1 MKSST
6 EHMER
11 VSRYLDGRA
20 TEEEV
25 ADLEK
30 LMLKNTQLRAD
41 FLEYARLDAA
51 LPRAVM
57 GNNNLLSLDKPA
69 GSPTWRKWVPYA
81 FAATLAILLG
91 GILWNVSQ
99 QNQAQPLV
107 IGHFTEL
114 KDCRWRDE
122 MASVI
127 TGDTIHAGQ
136 QIELSA
142 GSVEILFK
150 TGARLEL
157 RGPVIASTK
166 DANSLFLSMGEA
178 SLVAETEEARGFTI
192 TTPSTTFV
200 DISTAFTARVSA
212 DGLSRLDVSEGEVD
226 VILGKDGNSTRLRA
240 GEALYVEPGE
250 RKIMTRIE
258 SGDGTPSFQ
267 FPSIPP
273 PGSHDYADLSKGI
286 AKAQILA
293 GQLGKGVL
301 KDTPLTPLLDGKG
314 QSKQDSPRE
323 SVYFSTRHGGTILLD
338 LGKPIPITMVNSYS
352 WHQHQTIQEH
362 RERARQQ
369 FILYGFSGNKPP
381 DGVEDPLHSGWERIA
396 RVNSDSF
403 FHVRERLDRPPQQAC
418 SITSAQ
424 GNIGI
429 FRYLLMEVGAG
440 TFFGELDVFT
450 SETNPNHN

>member
-1 MKSST
+1 MRTSA
-6 EHMER
+6 EHMEQ

-30 LMLKNTQLRAD
+30 LMLETPQLRAD
-41 FLEYARLDAA
+41 FLEYAKLDAA
-51 LPRAVM
+51 LPAAVV
-57 GNNNLLSLDKPA
+57 GNNKLLTLEKPA
-69 GSPTWRKWVPYA
+69 GDQAWRKWVP
-81 FAATLAILLG
+81 FGIAATLAILLG
-91 GILWNVSQ
+91 GLLWKVTQ
-99 QNQAQPLV
+99 QNDNQPPV
-107 IGHFTEL
+107 IGHFAEL
-114 KDCRWRDE
+114 KDCRWMDVT
-122 MASVI
+122 ASVKI
-127 TGDTIHAGQ
+127 GDNIYLGQ
-136 QIELSA
+136 RIDLSA
-142 GSVEILFK
+142 GSAQILFN

-157 RGPVIASTK
+157 IGPVIANTQ

-178 SLVAETEEARGFTI
+178 SLVAETEEAKGFTI

-240 GEALYVEPGE
+240 GEVLYVEPGE
-250 RKIMTRIE
+250 RKIITRIE
-258 SGDGTPSFQ
+258 SGDGTPSFH

-273 PGSHDYADLSKGI
+273 PSSDDYADRSNGV
-286 AKAQILA
+286 AKALVLA
-293 GQLGKGVL
+293 GDLGKGML
-301 KDTPLTPLLDGKG
+301 KNTPLAPLLDGKG

-323 SVYFSTRHGGTILLD
+323 SVYFSTRHGGAILLD
-338 LGKPIPITMVNSYS
+338 LGKPIPISMINSYS

-369 FILYGFSGNKPP
+369 FILYGFSGDKPP
-381 DGVEDPLHSGWERIA
+381 EQLEDPRHSGWERIA

-403 FHVRERLDRPPQQAC
+403 FHVRDRLDRPPQQAC
-418 SITSAQ
+418 SISAAE

-429 FRYLLMEVGAG
+429 FRYLLLEVGAG

-450 SETNPNHN
+450 AEPSLTN